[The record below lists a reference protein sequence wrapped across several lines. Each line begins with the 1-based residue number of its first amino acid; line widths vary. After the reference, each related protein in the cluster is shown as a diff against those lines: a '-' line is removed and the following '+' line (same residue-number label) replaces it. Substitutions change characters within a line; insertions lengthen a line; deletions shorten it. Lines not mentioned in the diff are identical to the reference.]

1 MSHHTP
7 EPSGPP
13 PDPADGH
20 ERTDV
25 AAKPILYFLIGLVVF
40 GGVVQASM
48 SLLMT
53 GYVAQDT
60 KAPVPPKNILRDT
73 GSTDVAAPLQ
83 QNTTGD
89 MVRMYADEDQVLS
102 TYHVDPQTKAVR
114 IPLDR
119 AVEVIAK
126 KGLPHREVAPKNM
139 PPADSIPIRGKA
151 YQTTGN

>member
-60 KAPVPPKNILRDT
+60 QAPEPPKNIMRDT

-89 MVRMYADEDQVLS
+89 MVRMYREEDQVLS
-102 TYHVDPQTKAVR
+102 TYHVDPTTKAIR

-126 KGLPHREVAPKNM
+126 KGLPHRDKAP
-139 PPADSIPIRGKA
+139 PGTPEADAIPRRGKA
-151 YQTTGN
+151 YQTTEN

>member
-7 EPSGPP
+7 QPSGPP

-20 ERTDV
+20 ERTDI
-25 AAKPILYFLIGLVVF
+25 AAKPILYFLVGLVVF

-53 GYVAQDT
+53 GFVAQDT
-60 KAPVPPKNILRDT
+60 RAPEPPQNIMRDT

-83 QNTTGD
+83 QNTTAD
-89 MVRMYADEDQVLS
+89 MVRMYEDEDRVLN
-102 TYHVDPQTKAVR
+102 TYHVDPQTKEIR

-119 AVEVIAK
+119 AVAVIAK
-126 KGLPHREVAPKNM
+126 KGLPHRDKAPKGT
-139 PPADSIPIRGKA
+139 PEADKIPRRGKA

>member
-1 MSHHTP
+1 MNHPSS

-13 PDPADGH
+13 PDPSEGH

-48 SLLMT
+48 SVLMV
-53 GYVAQDT
+53 GYVHQDT
-60 KAPVPPKNILRDT
+60 KAPVPKDNILRDT
-73 GSTDVAAPLQ
+73 GATIGRAAPLQ

-89 MVRMYADEDQVLS
+89 MIVMYEEEDRVLKS
-102 TYHVDPQTKAVR
+102 YHVDPQSKAIR

-119 AVEVIAK
+119 AMDVISK
-126 KGLPHREVAPKNM
+126 KGLPHREVAPKDM
-139 PPADSIPIRGKA
+139 PAADPIPRHGRA
-151 YQTTGN
+151 YQTTN